1 MVIENSI
8 KKEIIAN
15 DPQSKKYNIS
25 KRSVKFSEFS
35 TALEQKKIKLP
46 LYYKSFVNYKELK
59 KYLNMLEKK
68 SSLPV
73 LIKANSLVFKNVNQV
88 HLYSLN
94 HEEIVGKIKSLNIN
108 FVKLLLVLKHL
119 KKKLS

>member
-15 DPQSKKYNIS
+15 DFQSKKYSIS
-25 KRSVKFSEFS
+25 KKSVKFSEFS
-35 TALEQKKIKLP
+35 TVLELKKIKLP
-46 LYYKSFVNYKELK
+46 LYYKSFVNYKDLK
-59 KYLNMLEKK
+59 KYLSMLEKK

-88 HLYSLN
+88 RLYSLN
-94 HEEIVGKIKSLNIN
+94 HEEIVSKFKSLNTN
-108 FVKLLLVLKHL
+108 FIKLLLVLKHL
-119 KKKLS
+119 NKRLS